1 MHVMRDEYKKTLSS
15 NEHFARLRLA
25 RSRGI
30 GPILFHS
37 LLQRFGSA
45 ENALQAIPDLTRKNG
60 GRRVSLCAP
69 HKAEDEL
76 ARWEA
81 AGATLIGV
89 GDAAYPLALAHI
101 PDPPP
106 FFGAIGRLDLLEKT
120 GIGIVGARNASANG
134 CLVAETLA
142 RDLGAHQIIVVSGLA
157 RGIDT
162 AAHRGA
168 LKTGTV
174 AVLGGGID
182 VVYPR
187 QNRGLYEA
195 IAADG
200 VLVSEMPP
208 GTQPMARHF
217 PRRNRIISGLA
228 VGVVVVEAAPR
239 SGSLI
244 TARQALEQGRDVFA
258 VPGSALDPRS
268 RGTNEL
274 IRQGAVLT
282 ETVDDVLRELPQ
294 AFRPQPNPTAV
305 PPPASPSPSAQLA
318 PKSAPSPRHVSV
330 PAPEFVEPEG
340 LGRELRSILGPVPTP
355 IDDVI
360 RQLGVPAATLSTALM
375 ELELAGRLL
384 RHPGNMISIPPG
396 T

>member
-1 MHVMRDEYKKTLSS
+1 
-15 NEHFARLRLA
+15 
-25 RSRGI
+25 
-30 GPILFHS
+30 LF
-37 LLQRFGSA
+37 
-45 ENALQAIPDLTRKNG
+45 I
-60 GRRVSLCAP
+60 SLCSSG
-69 HKAEDEL
+69 KAEDEW

-81 AGATLIGV
+81 IGATLIGI
-89 GDAAYPLALAHI
+89 GDTRYPNALAHI

-106 FFGAIGRLDLLEKT
+106 FFGAIGRLELLEKT

-142 RDLGAHQIIVVSGLA
+142 RDLGAHHLVVVSGLA

-168 LKTGTV
+168 IATGTV

-187 QNRGLYEA
+187 QNRRLFETIAGDGL
-195 IAADG
+195 
-200 VLVSEMPP
+200 LVSEMPP

-217 PRRNRIISGLA
+217 PRRNRIISGLTA
-228 VGVVVVEAAPR
+228 GVVVVEAAPR

-244 TARQALEQGRDVFA
+244 TARLALEQGREVFA

-282 ETVDDVLRELPQ
+282 ESADDILRELASMLSHMSDTTATPPPSNRLHLV
-294 AFRPQPNPTAV
+294 APPTASTPATDEATKV
-305 PPPASPSPSAQLA
+305 PPNC
-318 PKSAPSPRHVSV
+318 
-330 PAPEFVEPEG
+330 VETEG
-340 LGRELRSILGPVPTP
+340 LDRELQSILGPVPTP

-360 RQLGVPAATLSTALM
+360 RQLEVPPAALSTALM
-375 ELELAGRLL
+375 ELELAGRLR
-384 RHPGNMISIPPG
+384 RHPGNMVSVAPKP
-396 T
+396 

>member
-1 MHVMRDEYKKTLSS
+1 M
-15 NEHFARLRLA
+15 ARLRLA

-30 GPILFHS
+30 GTILFHR

-45 ENALQAIPDLTRKNG
+45 ENALEAIPDLTRKNS
-60 GRRVSLCAP
+60 GRRISLCAP

-81 AGATLIGV
+81 AGATLIGI

-101 PDPPP
+101 TDPPP

-142 RDLGAHQIIVVSGLA
+142 RDLGAYQLVVVSGLA

-162 AAHRGA
+162 AAHHGA
-168 LKTGTV
+168 LATGTV
-174 AVLGGGID
+174 AVLGCGID

-187 QNRGLYEA
+187 QNRKLYEA

-200 VLVSEMPP
+200 ALISEMPP
-208 GTQPMARHF
+208 GTEPIARHF
-217 PRRNRIISGLA
+217 PRRNRIISGLT

-244 TARQALEQGRDVFA
+244 TARLALEQGRDVFA
-258 VPGSALDPRS
+258 VPGSVLDPRS

-282 ETVDDVLRELPQ
+282 ESAADVMRDLPE
-294 AFRPQPNPTAV
+294 ALTRQPITAVTPPLTGPACPTAATPV
-305 PPPASPSPSAQLA
+305 STPSTRVTNNSASELVGSEELGQELE
-318 PKSAPSPRHVSV
+318 SV
-330 PAPEFVEPEG
+330 
-340 LGRELRSILGPVPTP
+340 LGPVPTP
-355 IDDVI
+355 VDDVI
-360 RQLGVPAATLSTALM
+360 RQLGVPASAISTALM
-375 ELELAGRLL
+375 DLELAGRLR
-384 RHPGNMISIPPG
+384 RHPGNMISVAPKP
-396 T
+396 